1 MSAAGSPRELDA
13 AQIPDAAG
21 FRRDIAEP
29 CQPVIL
35 RGLCAD
41 WPVRRAA
48 AESWEALARYLSR
61 FDVGATAQA
70 FVGARAIAGRYHYG
84 EQPDG
89 FNFDRET
96 LTLGQALDRIAAARD
111 HDGAPTVYMGS
122 LPADTFLPGFSAE
135 NRVPLLEPA
144 VEPRLWIGNASHV
157 ACHFDTF
164 DNLACVVAGPRRF
177 TLYPPDSVADLYVGP
192 IDHTMAG
199 QPVSLAAGSAPR
211 DPRFPRFEAV
221 RERALVAALGPGDAL
236 YLPKLWWHQVEATD
250 PVSLMINF
258 WWDGF
263 AAGPDAPFTAMM
275 LAMIAI
281 AERPDAER
289 AAWRAFFDHYVF
301 RPRGHPLAHLPAERH
316 GILGPLR
323 SGNYGRIRAMVMQVL
338 RGG

>member
-1 MSAAGSPRELDA
+1 MPGAGSPREIA
-13 AQIPDAAG
+13 AAAIG
-21 FRRDIAEP
+21 DTAAFRRDIAEP
-29 CQPVIL
+29 CRPVIL

-48 AESWEALARYLSR
+48 AESWDALAHYLAR
-61 FDVGATAQA
+61 FDIGATAQA
-70 FVGARAIAGRYHYG
+70 FVGAPAIAGRYHYG

-96 LTLGQALDRIAAARD
+96 LTLGHALDRIATARCD
-111 HDGAPTVYMGS
+111 DTAPTLYMGS

-135 NRVPLLEPA
+135 NRARVLDPA
-144 VEPRLWIGNASHV
+144 VEPRLWIGNASNV

-164 DNLACVVAGPRRF
+164 DNLACAIAGPRRF
-177 TLYPPDSVADLYVGP
+177 TLYPPESIADLYVGP

-199 QPVSLAAGSAPR
+199 QPVGLAAGSAPG
-211 DPRFPRFEAV
+211 DPRFPRFDTV
-221 RERALVAALGPGDAL
+221 RERALSATLMPGDAL

-250 PVSLMINF
+250 RANLMVNF

-263 AAGPDAPFTAMM
+263 AAGPDAPFTTMM

-301 RPRGHPLAHLPAERH
+301 RPHGHPLDHLPAARH
-316 GILGPLR
+316 GILGPLQN
-323 SGNYGRIRAMVMQVL
+323 GNYGRIRAMVMQLL
-338 RGG
+338 RGA